1 MSLATLII
9 SAFIAAWARGIA
21 DELGCKRPGTRTFA
35 RAIEIIFTG
44 IAIGAGIQL
53 LFRG

>member
-1 MSLATLII
+1 MTLLVLII
-9 SAFIAAWARGIA
+9 ASFIAAWSRGIA
-21 DELGCKRPGTRTFA
+21 DELWRCKPAARTLA
-35 RAIEIIFTG
+35 RAIEISFTG